1 MKKALLLTLLISTI
15 SFAQKPIF
23 TSAKVKS
30 ATVYFNAAE
39 LQQTTTVNLPV
50 GTSEIVIK
58 NVADYLNENTIQ
70 IGAPSSV
77 TVLSVQFTQNY
88 ISEYEIDESNPAIK
102 KVRDSITLVQKEIKK
117 IQIETY
123 SHQQTIGLLDNN
135 QTVAGANS
143 GLSVTELIKLVD
155 YYKAKRTELDNAI
168 VSLQEKETNWNK
180 KLKALNDKLVIN
192 TQKEDK
198 TSKGKL
204 VLQVMNEIAG
214 NVNLDINYITNSATW
229 NPFYDLRVDN
239 VKDPINMMYKAQVTQ
254 NSGIDWKKVKLTLS
268 SGNPNQNNQQPI
280 LNSWFLRYREEEND
294 FNYFRGNNYSKEFN
308 QASNPNAIQSL
319 EGKVS
324 GLSVESAIS
333 AMGIKRK
340 EDSRIVLR
348 GSKSITGDNQAL
360 VVIDGAISDNETLK
374 QLPPQAIKSVN
385 VLKGAQAAA
394 LYGEQGVNGVVVV
407 STKQMDDYTEINEN
421 QLNVSFD
428 IDIPYDILSNGKA
441 HSVALKE
448 IKLPATYKYYAA
460 PRVDKE
466 AFLLAEINDYSKYN
480 LLPGEANIIFEGLY
494 VGKTTINPN
503 QTADTLNLSMG
514 RDKKINIK
522 REKVVDKSGTKF
534 LSSYK
539 EQTFTYDLTVR
550 NNKKE
555 EIFMLLKDQYP
566 LSTDKEVTIELLE
579 DGKAK
584 VNTETGILTWELKL
598 APNETKKIR
607 ISYKVKYPK
616 DKVIDNL

>member
-1 MKKALLLTLLISTI
+1 MKKLLLITVLVSAI

-23 TSAKVKS
+23 ASAKVKA

-39 LQQTTTVNLPV
+39 LQQTTSVNLPV

-58 NVADYLNENTIQ
+58 NVADYLNENTVQ
-70 IGAPSSV
+70 IGAPNSV

-102 KVRDSITLVQKEIKK
+102 KVRDSIIIVNKEIAK
-117 IQIETY
+117 IQIEKVSNSKTVD
-123 SHQQTIGLLDNN
+123 LLDKN
-135 QTVAGANS
+135 QMVAGANT
-143 GLSVTELIKLVD
+143 GLNIAELMKLVD
-155 YYKAKRTELDNAI
+155 FYKAKRSELNNTI
-168 VSLQEKETNWNK
+168 TLLQERETKWTIQLQNLNK
-180 KLKALNDKLVIN
+180 KLEIN

-198 TSKGKL
+198 SSDGKL
-204 VLQVMNEIAG
+204 ILQVMNEVAG
-214 NVNLDINYITNSATW
+214 TVNFDINYITNNANW
-229 NPFYDLRVDN
+229 KPFYDLRADS

-254 NSGIDWKKVKLTLS
+254 NTGIDWKKVKLTLS
-268 SGNPNQNNQQPI
+268 SGNPNQNNQAPT
-280 LNSWFLRYREEEND
+280 LGSWFLRYG
-294 FNYFRGNNYSKEFN
+294 YNNVIS
-308 QASNPNAIQSL
+308 ALS
-319 EGKVS
+319 GKVA
-324 GLSVESAIS
+324 GIQVESAS
-333 AMGIKRK
+333 GIKK
-340 EDSRIVLR
+340 DTRIVLR
-348 GSKSITGDNQAL
+348 GARTLASDNQGL
-360 VVIDGAISDNETLK
+360 VVIDGLVSDNETLK
-374 QLPPQAIKSVN
+374 QLPTEAIKSVN
-385 VLKGAQAAA
+385 VLKGAQATA
-394 LYGEQGVNGVVVV
+394 LYGEQGSNGVIVVT
-407 STKQMDDYTEINEN
+407 TKQMDDYTTINET

-494 VGKTTINPN
+494 VGKTNINPN
-503 QTADTLNLSMG
+503 QTTDTLNLSMG
-514 RDKKINIK
+514 RDKKISIK

-539 EQTFTYDLTVR
+539 EQTFTYDLTLR

-555 EIFMLLKDQYP
+555 DIEMLLKDQYP
-566 LSTDKEVTIELLE
+566 LSSDKEITIELLE